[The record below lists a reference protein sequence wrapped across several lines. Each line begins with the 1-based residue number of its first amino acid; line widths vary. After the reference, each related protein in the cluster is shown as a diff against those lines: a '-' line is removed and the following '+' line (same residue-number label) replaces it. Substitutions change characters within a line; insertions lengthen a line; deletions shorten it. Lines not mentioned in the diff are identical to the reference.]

1 MMLHLIRL
9 SETGIRQFLNLCAH
23 PSLPD
28 AVQALQ
34 QVSEAVLSHLFV
46 LLFYLQQV
54 AQKRLKADA
63 DGLTG
68 WILHTDRMCISA
80 FIS

>member
-34 QVSEAVLSHLFV
+34 QVQKQSCLICSF
-46 LLFYLQQV
+46 FYFICSKLRKS
-54 AQKRLKADA
+54 ALKPMPTA
-63 DGLTG
+63 
-68 WILHTDRMCISA
+68 
-80 FIS
+80 

>member
-1 MMLHLIRL
+1 MLYLIRL

-34 QVSEAVLSHLFV
+34 QVQKQTGIMCSLFH
-46 LLFYLQQV
+46 FLQQV
-54 AQKRLKADA
+54 AQKRIQANSE
-63 DGLTG
+63 GLIG
-68 WILHTDRMCISA
+68 WILHTDRMCTATYIH
-80 FIS
+80 